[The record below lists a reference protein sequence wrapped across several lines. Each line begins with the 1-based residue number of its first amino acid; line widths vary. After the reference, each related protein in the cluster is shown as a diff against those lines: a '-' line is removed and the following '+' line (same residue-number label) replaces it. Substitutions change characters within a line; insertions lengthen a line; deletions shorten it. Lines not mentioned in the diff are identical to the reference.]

1 MAFLDKQRIRG
12 YGRYF
17 LMRAGGFDMFNGQRV
32 EDSHGTNG
40 EDKFGKNHYMRDFQ
54 NARRFKPGNT
64 PVRQKFNGYVN
75 FNFNPEVDLPVQI
88 DGHNDIISLSSL
100 IRQSGIPSAE
110 IQTDVKNQYNR
121 KRITVTH
128 TEFKPIQMVA
138 YDTVDS
144 KWVSVLMA
152 AYQHLFMNPSGK
164 FQPGSGAGD
173 PLVPVQTPHDIVPGA
188 VPSGDGSGFSSF
200 NDKFDSNFMGLR
212 LQPQA
217 VRNFIDS
224 IDIVQY
230 HGQKCIKYTL
240 FRPMITN
247 FEIDGIDHSSSEA
260 NLITMDITY
269 ENFAM
274 QPIINEFITE
284 DDLQRFSDFN
294 RGHWSRLRD
303 GDPNTDDIPG
313 GSRANSRNPVW
324 DKPRQENF
332 TDAVNRNK
340 QNDWLGNFANNS
352 TAGATGN
359 KEIPKEQGAKKDT
372 SIQQDKTGP
381 QGAGPLTDEEAAA
394 MADEYNAAQAA
405 AAGFGGGGSA

>member
-17 LMRAGGFDMFNGQRV
+17 LMRAGGFEMFNGQRV

-75 FNFNPEVDLPVQI
+75 FHFNPEVDLPIALQ
-88 DGHNDIISLSSL
+88 DGLHDHLSLSSL

-164 FQPGSGAGD
+164 FQAGSSAGD
-173 PLVPVQTPHDIVPGA
+173 PMLPVPTPHDVVPGE
-188 VPSGDGSGFSSF
+188 VPSGDGDGFSSF
-200 NDKFDSNFMGLR
+200 NKSFDSNWMGLR
-212 LQPQA
+212 LQENA
-217 VRNFIDS
+217 RRNFIDS

-274 QPIINEFITE
+274 QPIINEFISE

-313 GSRANSRNPVW
+313 GSRANSRNATW
-324 DKPRQENF
+324 DNSRAESF
-332 TDAVNRNK
+332 TDATTRNK
-340 QNDWLGNFANNS
+340 QSAWLGNFVNNS
-352 TAGATGN
+352 SPGKN
-359 KEIPKEQGAKKDT
+359 DSKPNPVPEEQKKDT
-372 SIQQDKTGP
+372 SKQEDSSQP
-381 QGAGPLTDEEAAA
+381 QGK
-394 MADEYNAAQAA
+394 
-405 AAGFGGGGSA
+405 GGQRDLIGGRI

>member
-32 EDSHGTNG
+32 EDAHGTNG
-40 EDKFGKNHYMRDFQ
+40 EPIKNHYMRDFK
-54 NARRFKPGNT
+54 NAERFKPKNT

-75 FNFNPEVDLPVQI
+75 FHFNPEVDLPEVIMNGLDDQLT
-88 DGHNDIISLSSL
+88 LSSL
-100 IRQSGIPSAE
+100 IRQSGIPSAD

-144 KWVSVLMA
+144 MWVSVLMQ

-164 FQPGSGAGD
+164 FQPGSSAGD
-173 PLVPVQTPHDIVPGA
+173 PMLPVQTPHDIVPGE
-188 VPSGDGSGFSSF
+188 VPSGDGNGFASF
-200 NDKFDSNFMGLR
+200 NEGFDSNWMGLR

-217 VRNFIDS
+217 LRNFIDS

-260 NLITMDITY
+260 NLITIDITY

-274 QPIINEFITE
+274 QPMINEFISE

-303 GDPNTDDIPG
+303 GDPNTDEIPG
-313 GSRANSRNPVW
+313 GSRANSRPL
-324 DKPRQENF
+324 RIEARSETF
-332 TDAVNRNK
+332 TGAVNRGK
-340 QNDWLGNFANNS
+340 QNAWLGNFVNNS
-352 TAGATGN
+352 TAGETGN
-359 KEIPKEQGAKKDT
+359 KEVPKEESAKKDT
-372 SIQQDKTGP
+372 SKQEDDSQP
-381 QGAGPLTDEEAAA
+381 QGNQETGQRGLI
-394 MADEYNAAQAA
+394 
-405 AAGFGGGGSA
+405 GGAI